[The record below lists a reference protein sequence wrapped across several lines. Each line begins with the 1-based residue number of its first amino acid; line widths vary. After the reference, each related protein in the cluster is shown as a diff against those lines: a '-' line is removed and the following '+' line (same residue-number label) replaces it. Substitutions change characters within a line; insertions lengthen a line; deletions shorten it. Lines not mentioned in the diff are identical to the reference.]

1 MQIYRKFLAL
11 GSQRTD
17 QWCLME
23 KCLLFQFSV
32 ILSPVSHTSTTQP
45 TRDFKGTPYR
55 YVPQP
60 WVPSK
65 PCGWHSPWESS
76 SIQAAPMP
84 TCNLGSCKYLSH
96 SSLYVEKSPL
106 RAREEHLCRC
116 VSSRCW
122 RESFP
127 SSIQCSAHPLYHE
140 TLLHSAVKMR
150 AVSLCRVSAG
160 CTSECVVTRYCKGV
174 ELYRVHP
181 YHYHHIFPADA
192 AQTLK
197 PPLQP
202 RQLLLVL
209 PKAHYWNEHHC
220 WKGFSKRLPL
230 TFTVA
235 VQAPY
240 FLPCPSW
247 PCKVIFLPFSLGAFF
262 WCFPNTFPIL

>member
-11 GSQRTD
+11 ESQRID

-32 ILSPVSHTSTTQP
+32 TLSPVSHTSTTQP
-45 TRDFKGTPYR
+45 TGDFKGTTYQ

-84 TCNLGSCKYLSH
+84 TCNLGSCKYLPH

-106 RAREEHLCRC
+106 RARDEHLGRC

-140 TLLHSAVKMR
+140 TLLRSAVKMR
-150 AVSLCRVSAG
+150 AVPLCRVSAG

-174 ELYRVHP
+174 EL
-181 YHYHHIFPADA
+181 
-192 AQTLK
+192 
-197 PPLQP
+197 
-202 RQLLLVL
+202 
-209 PKAHYWNEHHC
+209 
-220 WKGFSKRLPL
+220 
-230 TFTVA
+230 
-235 VQAPY
+235 
-240 FLPCPSW
+240 
-247 PCKVIFLPFSLGAFF
+247 
-262 WCFPNTFPIL
+262 